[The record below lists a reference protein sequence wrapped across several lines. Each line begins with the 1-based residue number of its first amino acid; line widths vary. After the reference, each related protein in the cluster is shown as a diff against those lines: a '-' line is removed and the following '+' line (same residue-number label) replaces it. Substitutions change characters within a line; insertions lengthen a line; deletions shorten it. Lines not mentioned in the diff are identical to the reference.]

1 MKSLTLLMSLVLL
14 ICQSAQA
21 QSSYESLEKR
31 FVRQDLSKEDS
42 LAFTKQGIQKA
53 KSLFLRGNKLY
64 LSNQHR
70 PANQAYIQSTLP
82 RLFQEGAA
90 DSLQVDSLFALL
102 PRFRLAPNASSVE
115 FKVVESSDHLCH
127 FVSTNLS
134 PQLELDLILVLME
147 KSFGSEREKVWQ
159 VFLAN
164 PTWEEFPAPQKP

>member
-1 MKSLTLLMSLVLL
+1 MLFTGL
-14 ICQSAQA
+14 SAQG

-82 RLFQEGAA
+82 SLFQPGRA
-90 DSLQVDSLFALL
+90 DSSQVDSLFAVL
-102 PRFRLAPNASSVE
+102 PQFQLAPGSSVVE
-115 FKVVESSDHLCH
+115 FKVVESSEYLCH
-127 FVSTNLS
+127 LVSTNLS
-134 PQLELDLILVLME
+134 PALELDVVLVLIE
-147 KSFGSEREKVWQ
+147 KSFGTQSEKVWQ

-164 PTWEEFPAPQKP
+164 PLWEEKSKVKKR

>member
-1 MKSLTLLMSLVLL
+1 MKSLKLGISLVLL
-14 ICQSAQA
+14 TCLSAYA

-82 RLFQEGAA
+82 SLFQPDQA
-90 DSLQVDSLFALL
+90 DSLQVDSLFELL
-102 PRFRLAPNASSVE
+102 PQFQLAPGSSDVE
-115 FKVVESSDHLCH
+115 FKVVESSDYLCH
-127 FVSTNLS
+127 LVSTNLS
-134 PQLELDLILVLME
+134 PSLELDVVLVLIE
-147 KSFGSEREKVWQ
+147 KSFGAQSEKVWQ

-164 PTWEEFPAPQKP
+164 PLWEEKSKRKKG